1 MRIASSLSVNM
12 AALGLLVKCNA
23 GIKVT
28 SANRAS
34 PANEASPGCVIRQPL
49 KTFALCAACRLAL
62 SSLQSLVLNFPDWR
76 EPAILGTFMD
86 SVLILLFVIIK
97 CQLHV
102 VCGLYLFIPLFS
114 LRSASLFIAKKIE
127 SLLSYFEKIAHMSVV

>member
-1 MRIASSLSVNM
+1 M
-12 AALGLLVKCNA
+12 
-23 GIKVT
+23 T
-28 SANRAS
+28 SANQAS
-34 PANEASPGCVIRQPL
+34 PANGASPGCVIRQPL
-49 KTFALCAACRLAL
+49 KAFALCAVCRLAL
-62 SSLQSLVLNFPDWR
+62 SALQSLVLNFPDWR
-76 EPAILGTFMD
+76 ETAILGTFMD

-114 LRSASLFIAKKIE
+114 LRSAFLFIAKKIE